1 MTLSPSSS
9 EGRIPILL
17 VEDDPA
23 IRRSLQLH
31 LRARHFDV
39 RAFGAGQP
47 TLADGAAGDA
57 AALITEYR
65 LPDGD
70 GLRLLTTLRAKAWR
84 GVAVL
89 LTSETT
95 ADLEEAARS
104 AGYARVLRKPI
115 IEAAVGDLVERL
127 LRERAEA

>member
-1 MTLSPSSS
+1 MTSSPSSS

-23 IRRSLQLH
+23 VRRSLQLH
-31 LRARHFDV
+31 LRARRFDV
-39 RAFGAGQP
+39 RAFGACRP
-47 TLADGAAGDA
+47 ALADGAAEDA
-57 AALITEYR
+57 AALISEYS

-70 GLRLLTTLRAKAWR
+70 GLDLLTTLRARAWR
-84 GVAVL
+84 GPAIL
-89 LTSETT
+89 LTSEKPET
-95 ADLEEAARS
+95 LEEAARS

-127 LRERAEA
+127 LKELADA